1 MFSWLVNH
9 KQNKVLKN
17 YLISKKKDKMLFRS
31 ITNLTS
37 TVMLRTVMSKFKP
50 FGVRPM
56 ASISEAMLNQLKATH
71 GKPITCKAAVAWE
84 PKTPLDVTEIQV
96 CNALTS

>member
-1 MFSWLVNH
+1 MHH

-17 YLISKKKDKMLFRS
+17 YISEKKDNMLFRS
-31 ITNLTS
+31 ITNLKPTA
-37 TVMLRTVMSKFKP
+37 MLRTVMSKFKP

-84 PKTPLDVTEIQV
+84 PKTPLDVTDIQV
-96 CNALTS
+96 YCFADTS